1 MFCLTLIPQMEK
13 KYSTDEITVHWKPEV
28 CIHSR
33 ICWTQLRNVFDP
45 TKRPWI
51 NVEGATAEEIIAQ
64 VKKCPSGAISYTM
77 NNKAEEEKQ
86 AYELCVAEVSPN
98 GPLLVRGEIIVK
110 DAEGNEV
117 RKSNITAFCRCGA
130 SGNKPYCDGSHRSAG
145 FTG

>member
-1 MFCLTLIPQMEK
+1 MEK
-13 KYSTDEITVHWKPEV
+13 KYSTNEITVHWKPEV
-28 CIHSR
+28 CIHSK
-33 ICWTQLRNVFDP
+33 ICWTQLRTVFDP

-51 NVEGATAEEIIAQ
+51 NLEGATTEEIIAQ

-77 NNKAEEEKQ
+77 NTTAEEEKP

-130 SGNKPYCDGSHRSAG
+130 SANKPYCDGSHRKAG